1 MARQLLIE
9 TKLNSLSL
17 QEGVKPKNPHCLGT
31 IKGPCADYR
40 EKTRNGNFYS
50 RRLWENVFKDPLV
63 KESLEDNVLI
73 GELDHPGDRLET
85 KAVNACIVLTDYEF
99 DDNEGVVIGT
109 FDILD
114 TPNGKILKSLLDY
127 GCKMGVSSRGEGD
140 VTEVDGQNNIDEDT
154 YYFVAFDAVVLPAV
168 KSAKPTLAESLQ
180 KRQSLKESLEEQIK
194 SATTLSEVNTIKKVV
209 EAVEMPELD
218 SIIESINIKSKELE
232 GTTGSSNLMEDL
244 ENLTRQYDEL
254 KQENVKLKES
264 VNTFK
269 DRLSKA
275 VIACKKSNSLIEDY
289 KTKQDKF
296 VESTQH
302 NEQQLSDYKE
312 RLAKANDRYLE
323 MVANHKADVDK
334 YTIQINKLNESLK
347 NVRSEL
353 SSRDDVEYSL
363 RESISVLE
371 QKLQDV
377 KDSNNTMNN
386 SMQSQYRE
394 VCSVNESLKSK
405 LTESKKSITNRDD
418 KYFSLLKDYANLKS
432 QMTGVDAKLIIE
444 SINKDST
451 AKSIDTIV
459 ESIVDRN
466 DRYRS
471 LSSLSDPLFTN
482 SDNKKVSIK
491 KGNSEDEQVRSFME
505 QVTKML

>member
-1 MARQLLIE
+1 MPKQI
-9 TKLNSLSL
+9 LNEQSTANRSVSLVES
-17 QEGVKPKNPHCLGT
+17 VKSNPGCLGT
-31 IKGPCADYR
+31 IYGVCADFK
-40 EKTRNGNFYS
+40 EKTRNDNFYS
-50 RRLWENVFKDPLV
+50 RKLWENVFKDPLV
-63 KESLEDNVLI
+63 KESLEDRILF
-73 GELDHPGDRLET
+73 GELGHPQDRLET
-85 KAVNACIVLTDYEF
+85 DITKACIVMTDYEF
-99 DDNEGVVIGT
+99 DDNEGVVKGH
-109 FDILD
+109 FDILN
-114 TPNGKILKSLLDY
+114 TPAGKIFKSLLDY
-127 GCKMGVSSRGEGD
+127 GCVCGLSSRGEGD
-140 VTEVDGQNNIDEDT
+140 VIEENGQNNIDENS
-154 YYFVAFDAVVLPAV
+154 YYFVGFDVVALPAV
-168 KSAKPTLAESLQ
+168 KKAKPSLQ
-180 KRQSLKESLEEQIK
+180 ESVNRVALRESIRTQVANISNKEVLDAVK
-194 SATTLSEVNTIKKVV
+194 SVIETTK
-209 EAVEMPELD
+209 MPELD

-323 MVANHKADVDK
+323 MVANHKVDIDK

-394 VCSVNESLKSK
+394 VCSLNESLKSR